1 MDGAILMSLWYMY
14 QDHWNYYH
22 KVTFDGPNK
31 IILINDGVTALD
43 VREDLYSAWKE
54 WFDNQN
60 PDGLINARYL
70 YAMRA
75 VGGDPIPGGV
85 LGSTFFLSNGWRIKP
100 YSGSYRLTVT
110 GNLYTEE
117 GDSPYLNADGLLNNI
132 FIQSN
137 VSTLVETVGI
147 GSAAEVGDAVWG
159 TDLEAYES
167 QDDTAG
173 QDVKDTK
180 RNTGLIP
187 ATL

>member
-1 MDGAILMSLWYMY
+1 MNLWANY
-14 QDHWNYYH
+14 QDHWMMYH
-22 KVTFDGPNK
+22 SVTFDGPNK
-31 IILINDGVTALD
+31 IIYINDGVTSLNIKT
-43 VREDLYSAWKE
+43 DLYSDWKE
-54 WFDNQN
+54 WADHEN
-60 PDGLINARYL
+60 PDGLINAKYL
-70 YAMRA
+70 PAMRA

-85 LGSTFFLSNGWRIKP
+85 LGSTYFLTNGWRIKP
-100 YSGSYRLTVT
+100 WSGFYRLTVT

-137 VSTLVETVGI
+137 VSTLVENTGVGT
-147 GSAAEVGDAVWG
+147 SEEVATAVWG
-159 TDLEAYES
+159 TDLADYES

-173 QDVKDTK
+173 QDVKDIK